1 MPHSRIDSE
10 QRDQLMDLISGDFE
24 ITRGHPWPLGATLA
38 RNGINFAVISG
49 SARAVS
55 LVIFGDCVPHPLV
68 EFPLDP
74 VTNKTGDIWHAH
86 IYGLD
91 PWINYAYR
99 VFADDYYRK
108 EGVLVLDPYARATC
122 GGEIWGQPKT
132 IHRNGHLMPFRL
144 STIIDENFDWETDQP
159 LNTPL
164 KNTIIYEMHV
174 RGFTQHHSSEVM
186 KPGTFAGIIEKI
198 PYLKELGITA
208 VELMPVTD
216 FDELGATKRNPIT
229 GEKLK
234 NYWGYDPISFFALKS
249 AYAHDKTSGGAVL
262 EFKKMVK
269 ALHKSGIEVILDIVF
284 NHTAEGN
291 EHGEMYNFKGL
302 DRDTYYLFDKKTRHY
317 LNYSGCGNT
326 VNCNHPV
333 VRSMIID
340 ALRYWIMEMHVDG
353 FRFDLASILSRGPD
367 GEVLKDPP
375 ILERIAL
382 DPVLKKTK
390 IIAEAWDAAGLYQVG
405 DFPHWQRWMEWNGKF
420 RDDIRRY
427 IKGDGGMIP
436 LLARRLSGSSD
447 LYEDDGREPY
457 HSVNFVSC
465 HDGFPLADLV
475 MYNKKHNLANGEQNR
490 DGENYN
496 NSFNYG
502 VEGPSENQAI
512 VKVRNR
518 QLKNFVTILML
529 SQGVPMFHAGD
540 EFGRTQEGNNN
551 AYCQDNIISWV
562 DWSLIKKSEN
572 FHRFF
577 KTMIAFRKAHP
588 NLRRTKFRVDT
599 HDGIP
604 EMSWHG
610 TELAKPDWSEKSNT
624 LGLLLAAQDGKN
636 NESDCD
642 IFIIFNS
649 DTRKKIFELP
659 HLLNSKKWHRTLDT
673 YADEPNDI
681 FEAGKEEML
690 TDQKIYSLGSRS
702 CAVFISKTI

>member
-1 MPHSRIDSE
+1 MTNDKKLQEKER
-10 QRDQLMDLISGDFE
+10 QQLMEMISGDFE
-24 ITRGHPWPLGATLA
+24 ITRGHPWPLGATLV

-49 SARAVS
+49 SASNVS
-55 LVIFGDCVPHPLV
+55 LVIFGECGPNPLV

-74 VTNKTGDIWHAH
+74 VMNKTGDIWHAH
-86 IYGLD
+86 ISGLD

-99 VFADDYYRK
+99 IYADDNFRK
-108 EGVLVLDPYARATC
+108 SGVLVLDPYARATC
-122 GGEIWGQPKT
+122 GGEIWSQPVAAFSKDQSA
-132 IHRNGHLMPFRL
+132 PYRL
-144 STIIDENFDWETDQP
+144 STIIDENFNWETDQP

-164 KNTIIYEMHV
+164 RDTIIYEMHV
-174 RGFTQHHSSEVM
+174 RGFTQHRSSQVM

-216 FDELGATKRNPIT
+216 FDEVGITRKNPIT
-229 GEKLK
+229 GETLK
-234 NYWGYDPISFFALKS
+234 NFWGYDPISFFALKS
-249 AYAHDKTSGGAVL
+249 AYAHDKSSGGAVV

-269 ALHKSGIEVILDIVF
+269 ALHKSGIEVIIDIVF

-291 EHGEMYNFKGL
+291 EHGVIYSFKGL

-340 ALRYWIMEMHVDG
+340 ALRYWVMELHVDG
-353 FRFDLASILSRGPD
+353 FRFDLASILSRGPN

-427 IKGDGGMIP
+427 IKGDGDMIP

-447 LYEDDGREPY
+447 LYEDDGREPF

-475 MYNKKHNLANGEQNR
+475 LYNKKHNIANGEQNR
-490 DGENYN
+490 DGENN
-496 NSFNYG
+496 NNTFNYG
-502 VEGPSENQAI
+502 VEGPSDNQS
-512 VKVRNR
+512 VNKLRMR
-518 QLKNFVTILML
+518 QVKNFISILML
-529 SQGVPMFHAGD
+529 SQGVPMFYAGD
-540 EFGRTQEGNNN
+540 EFGRSQFGNNN
-551 AYCQDNIISWV
+551 AYCQDNEISWL
-562 DWSLIKKSEN
+562 DWNLINSN
-572 FHRFF
+572 QHLLRFF
-577 KTMIAFRKAHP
+577 RIIIAFRKAHS
-588 NLRRTKFRVDT
+588 NLRRTRFYVET
-599 HDGIP
+599 INGIP
-604 EMSWHG
+604 EMNWHG
-610 TELAKPDWSEKSNT
+610 TELDKPDWSSKSNC
-624 LGLLLAAQDGKN
+624 LGLHLAAHKSEKDN
-636 NESDCD
+636 DCD
-642 IFIIFNS
+642 IFMIFNS
-649 DTRKKIFELP
+649 DNRKKLFEIP
-659 HLLNSKKWHRTLDT
+659 SLNKGLKWYRVIDT
-673 YADEPNDI
+673 YQENNFDI
-681 FEAGKEEML
+681 FEAGNEEL
-690 TDQKIYSLGSRS
+690 LENQKQYALNSRS
-702 CAVFISKTI
+702 IAVFISKAV